1 MVGAQDTSTV
11 RAQDLYP
18 CLSCLTPS
26 VSAPMTLIQT
36 TMIQRLVDH
45 QHNHWSPAGLP
56 ISWVALS
63 ACSLQPAAVNCSKY
77 TLDHEIYC
85 WKSFSDSPLPSDKQ
99 NPHRLSRSFRTG
111 PLPLSLSLIS
121 CLSSPKD
128 RLPKVSERCYF
139 PQGHHP
145 KCSLSWKTVPFS
157 HSPYP
162 PIPHSSMQSA
172 DRSQEFQPQRLLH
185 VTTYVTSDK

>member
-1 MVGAQDTSTV
+1 MV
-11 RAQDLYP
+11 DLYVYIYDI
-18 CLSCLTPS
+18 CTHSRTLLFIHSLYNTSHLLTPNS
-26 VSAPMTLIQT
+26 
-36 TMIQRLVDH
+36 
-45 QHNHWSPAGLP
+45 QHIPPPSFTPW
-56 ISWVALS
+56 
-63 ACSLQPAAVNCSKY
+63 QPQVNCPKY
-77 TLDHEIYC
+77 TLDHEVHC

-145 KCSLSWKTVPFS
+145 KCSLSWKTLPFS

-172 DRSQEFQPQRLLH
+172 DRSQEFQPQRLLPP
-185 VTTYVTSDK
+185 

>member
-36 TMIQRLVDH
+36 TMIQRLADH

-157 HSPYP
+157 HSQVSC
-162 PIPHSSMQSA
+162 IA
-172 DRSQEFQPQRLLH
+172 GRFF
-185 VTTYVTSDK
+185 TI